1 MAKQFLEQ
9 NNKKNS
15 KKNLFLLGLT
25 GLLLILLLTY
35 LIVSFYYNDHFYNNK
50 MINGVSVSNM
60 TVEQAEKAINEEVGS
75 YLFSISG
82 RNDVKDVIFGDEIN
96 LHAVFDGSLS
106 SALEEQNG
114 FKWPLHFIK
123 TDEIEVNALIEYDD
137 SLFQKKF
144 DKLKFFSDN
153 NIIEPQNAR
162 VSEYGENGYEILPE
176 ELGAKVKKDVLFD
189 VVKKAVVTLEPSLSI
204 EEAEAYEEPQITSQN
219 PKLIAALNEMN
230 KIAGSKITY
239 NFGEDIEVLDGNK
252 ISEWLSVNKK
262 YEVKLDIEGVKE
274 FVDYIGWAYNSFGKT
289 RTFTTSYGDV
299 IEVRGGDYGW
309 WLNRGKETS
318 ELTELLLEG
327 KQLVREPAYFQTA
340 RQYGKDDVGDTYV
353 EVNLTAQHL
362 FFYVEGKLILETD
375 FVSGNLSK
383 NYGTPAGT
391 YSITYKE
398 TDATLKGENYATPVD
413 YWMPFNGNIGFHDA
427 PWRKEFGKD
436 IYMKQG
442 SHGCINMPPAIAKK
456 MFENI
461 SKGIPV
467 IVYELK
473 GTENFKIE
481 DNQFNVI
488 KDTSNRIQP

>member
-1 MAKQFLEQ
+1 MVKQILEQ
-9 NNKKNS
+9 NNKKNN
-15 KKNLFLLGLT
+15 KKNYKKKLFYLGLT
-25 GLLLILLLTY
+25 GLLLLLLLTY
-35 LIVSFYYNDHFYNNK
+35 LIISFYYKDHFYNK
-50 MINGVSVSNM
+50 IIINGVSVSNM
-60 TVEQAEKAINEEVGS
+60 TVEQAEKAINEEVRS
-75 YLFSISG
+75 YLLPING
-82 RNDVKDVIFGDEIN
+82 RNDVKDVIFGDDIN

-114 FKWPLHFIK
+114 FEWPRYFFK
-123 TDEIEVNALIEYDD
+123 THEIEVSALIEFDD
-137 SLFQKKF
+137 SLLQKKF
-144 DKLKFFSDN
+144 DKLKCFSDK
-153 NIIEPQNAR
+153 NIIEPQNAHI
-162 VSEYGENGYEILPE
+162 SEYGENGYEILPE
-176 ELGAKVKKDVLFD
+176 EHGAKVKKDVLYD
-189 VVKKAVVTLEPSLSI
+189 AVKKAFVTLEPSLSI
-204 EEAEAYEEPQITSQN
+204 EEAKAYEEPIITSQN

-262 YEVKLDIEGVKE
+262 YEVMLDIEGIKE

-318 ELTELLLEG
+318 ELRDLLLEG

-362 FFYVEGKLILETD
+362 FFYMEGKLILETD

-383 NYGTPAGT
+383 NYGTPTGT

-427 PWRKEFGKD
+427 PWRKDFGKD

-442 SHGCINMPPAIAKK
+442 SHGCINMPPAVAKNL
-456 MFENI
+456 FENI

-467 IVYELK
+467 IVYELE
-473 GTENFKIE
+473 GTESYKVDDNKLNIENGKFK
-481 DNQFNVI
+481 
-488 KDTSNRIQP
+488 